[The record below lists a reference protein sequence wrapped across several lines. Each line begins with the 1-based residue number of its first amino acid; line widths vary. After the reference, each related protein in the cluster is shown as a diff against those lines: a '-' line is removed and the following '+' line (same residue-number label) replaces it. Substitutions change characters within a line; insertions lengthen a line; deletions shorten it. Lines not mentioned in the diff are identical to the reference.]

1 MTKNKRFLLYD
12 QVEQHKGVGGSA
24 AKHIENI
31 ESASSFQELK
41 EVRLEA
47 LMFEVADLANIPR
60 TLEVSELFE
69 RLLEKGVITAEKYAE
84 VARLLDH

>member
-24 AKHIENI
+24 AKHIEN
-31 ESASSFQELK
+31 
-41 EVRLEA
+41 LEA

>member
-24 AKHIENI
+24 AKHIEN
-31 ESASSFQELK
+31 
-41 EVRLEA
+41 LEA

-60 TLEVSELFE
+60 TLEAKELLE
-69 RLLEKGVITAEKYAE
+69 RLLEKGFVTTEKYNE
-84 VARLLDH
+84 VARQLDHKSPKN

>member
-41 EVRLEA
+41 EVTLEA